1 MIYGDLFE
9 ASRETQTD
17 RPFAL
22 QNSKMLKVLVQDQP
36 VMARLGSMVAYQG
49 QIGFEH
55 AGHGGLGKMF
65 KAAATGEGVPLMR
78 CTGHGELFLADSA
91 AEVQV
96 LYLENDEIS
105 VNGAS
110 VLAFSAGIEWDI
122 QRISAR
128 GAALTGGLY
137 NVSMRG
143 TGFVAVTTKGVPVA
157 LDVASAPTF
166 ADAQAVVLW
175 TAGVRMDVKVDTG
188 GLRSMIRGGTGE
200 TLQMAFGGRGVV
212 IVQPA
217 ENVAQDAGEQSGSS
231 GGLFG

>member
-1 MIYGDLFE
+1 MIYGDLFQ
-9 ASRETQTD
+9 ASREAQTD

-22 QNSKMLKVLVQDQP
+22 QNSKMLKVLVGDEP

-49 QIGFEH
+49 RIGFEN
-55 AGHGGLGKMF
+55 AGHGGIGKMF

-78 CTGHGELFLADSA
+78 CTGRGELFLADA
-91 AEVQV
+91 ASDVQV
-96 LYLENDEIS
+96 LYLEDDAIS

-122 QRISAR
+122 KRIAAR
-128 GAALTGGLY
+128 GAMMTGGLY
-137 NVSMRG
+137 NVLLRG

-188 GLRSMIRGGTGE
+188 GLRSMIRGGSGE
-200 TLQMAFGGRGVV
+200 MLQMAFGGQGLV

-217 ENVAQDAGEQSGSS
+217 ENVAQGSGSQSGS
-231 GGLFG
+231 